1 MDESTIELIDY
12 LRVLWRRKWI
22 ILVTLAAAV
31 VTAWIVGQAIASTY
45 RVETSLLLL
54 PPLSSELGA
63 EPVGSRLAPEAYEEL
78 AVSTTLLGA
87 VIESTPLP
95 DDVTI
100 ERLKERVSV
109 SVNRLSS
116 GGEFL
121 LTASIDGTDPQELSK
136 TAQAWTRAFTE
147 TYGEL
152 FQDRTMRS
160 FSYVSENYAATESEL
175 EDLIDERTAFLA
187 ANSIEVLKAEAGALR
202 TVLTSNHQR
211 LLTAQQELE
220 LAKAYLAARGQDPVR
235 GFSTYVLT
243 SAVDPNTLSG
253 ALAFG
258 LSAEEYRG
266 IVASEVE
273 NLEESI
279 DRITNALAERQQQ
292 IDTAEADLS
301 EINRRINLIESEHAH
316 LATKLQEARIALAEN
331 PDPIRIIDEPLAPLT
346 PIAPRNTLNIAIA
359 GFLGLMVGTLLAFFV
374 DYLARIREQEDAVK
388 GRKTAASS
396 DPLGQHLVDAQPQ
409 EDTTEDRE
417 LTTPP

>member
-31 VTAWIVGQAIASTY
+31 VTAWSVGQAIAPTY
-45 RVETSLLLL
+45 RVKTSLLLL
-54 PPLSSELGA
+54 PPLSSELRA

-87 VIESTPLP
+87 VIESAPLP

-100 ERLKERVSV
+100 ERLKDRVSV

-160 FSYVSENYAATESEL
+160 FSYVSDNYTATESEL

-187 ANSIEVLKAEAGALR
+187 ANSIEVLKTGIEALR
-202 TVLTSNHQR
+202 AALESNQRR
-211 LLTAQQELE
+211 LLDAQQELALTE
-220 LAKAYLAARGQDPVR
+220 AYLAARGQDPVR

-243 SAVDPNTLSG
+243 SAVDPNTLAG
-253 ALAFG
+253 AIAFG
-258 LSAEEYRG
+258 LSAEQYRE
-266 IVASEVE
+266 ITNAEILE
-273 NLEESI
+273 LEESVGQISQEFAEEQQQLDIAETRLAEI
-279 DRITNALAERQQQ
+279 DR
-292 IDTAEADLS
+292 
-301 EINRRINLIESEHAH
+301 RIGLIESEHAY
-316 LATKLQEARIALAEN
+316 LATKLQEAKIALAES
-331 PDPIRIIDEPLAPLT
+331 PDPIRIIDEPLAPTT
-346 PIAPRNTLNIAIA
+346 PIAPKNTMNIAIA
-359 GFLGLMVGTLLAFFV
+359 GFLGLLAGTLLAFFV
-374 DYLARIREQEDAVK
+374 DYLARIREQENAAK

-396 DPLGQHLVDAQPQ
+396 DPVGHDVVDAQPQ
-409 EDTTEDRE
+409 VDTTEDKD